1 MRQRTEITS
10 RPDEEVV
17 SRRKKPRDKD
27 ELKVPVSHDPVNE
40 MVILAAVMCSRP
52 QADRL
57 LPVILPETF
66 YGKGHAEAWTAL
78 RSMQARGLYFDPAT
92 VTAVSGGKADVAY
105 LEQIL
110 RDRPAVPPN
119 LGYHVEML
127 MWDRSRIEGVRGP
140 VSSFLEA
147 LRDSTTEP
155 ERLRALAKQV
165 GDAFTGFGSQRYLRD
180 PVRLVTEQS
189 ARLTERRT
197 GMAVFSFGIPGLDYY
212 GDDDPDPKCAGF
224 PRMVPGLAPT
234 KVSMFTGVSG
244 SGKSTAACAVAVYL
258 ANQQRRVCFAAW
270 ESGDGPTLELCA
282 ALSLGFSRT
291 DLSAG
296 RYSEDDQRV
305 LEREMERLGEFVR
318 FFELPFGR
326 ARGEKSS
333 NDRNMDLIQ
342 QVISDSHAEVFIADL
357 MRRAMKETNP
367 DDEEQACYRLQAMA
381 KEQSVAHL
389 WLHQLRLKDLEQRPD
404 PRPTR
409 DSVKGSSA
417 WVEVPDTIIGW
428 HRPAL
433 WKSVPDDSMEAIVLK
448 QRWGKWPLAIGFDW
462 DPEYG
467 SITNGHSVDYARP
480 GEVQDVDSL
489 LGEGTPI
496 KPAFG
501 RRRKK

>member
-1 MRQRTEITS
+1 MRSRSQIVQ

-17 SRRKKPRDKD
+17 SRRKKPKTE

-40 MVILAAVMCSRP
+40 MVVIAAVMCDRK

-57 LPVILPETF
+57 LPVVLPGTF

-78 RSMQARGLYFDPAT
+78 RTMQSRGLYFDPAT
-92 VTAVSGGKADVAY
+92 VTAVSGGKVDVAY

-127 MWDRSRIEGVRGP
+127 MWDRSRIEAVRGP
-140 VSSFLEA
+140 ISGFLEA

-165 GDAFTGFGSQRYLRD
+165 GDAFSGFGSHRYLRD
-180 PVRLVTEQS
+180 PTRLVAEQS
-189 ARLTERRT
+189 KRLTARRE
-197 GMAVFSFGIPGLDYY
+197 GNAVFPFGIHGLDYY
-212 GDDDPDPKCAGF
+212 AEDDPDPKCAGF
-224 PRMVPGLAPT
+224 PRIVPGLAPGT
-234 KVSMFTGVSG
+234 VSMFTGCSG

-258 ANQQRRVCFAAW
+258 ANQERRVCFAAW
-270 ESGDGPTLELCA
+270 ETGDGPTLELCA
-282 ALSLGFSRT
+282 VLSLGFSRT

-296 RYSEDDQRV
+296 MYDDLQQRE
-305 LEREMERLGEFVR
+305 LEEEMERLGEFVR

-342 QVISDSHAEVFIADL
+342 QVIQDSHAEVFIADL

-381 KEQSVAHL
+381 KEQQAAHL

-409 DSVKGSSA
+409 DAVKGSSA
-417 WVEVPDTIIGW
+417 WVEVPDTILGW

-433 WKSVPDDSMEAIVLK
+433 FKSVPDDRMECIFLK
-448 QRWGKWPLAIGFDW
+448 QRWGKWPLAVEFDW
-462 DPEYG
+462 DSEYG
-467 SITNGHSVDYARP
+467 SITNGRSLEYARP
-480 GEVQDVDSL
+480 GEIADVDSM
-489 LGEGTPI
+489 LGESTPVG
-496 KPAFG
+496 KKTRG
-501 RRRKK
+501 WRR